1 MELSILN
8 QPSPG
13 PRARDLLGHLVSGRG
28 SYGRVAAMHSR
39 TINLT
44 CCSSSEVAA
53 ATKEAASASE
63 EDAASEVAALAAAVE
78 FSLAPLAFLL
88 LDLLDDAEA
97 VDRCVT

>member
-1 MELSILN
+1 
-8 QPSPG
+8 
-13 PRARDLLGHLVSGRG
+13 
-28 SYGRVAAMHSR
+28 MHSR

-53 ATKEAASASE
+53 AFGPLPSVEAASASE
-63 EDAASEVAALAAAVE
+63 VEE
-78 FSLAPLAFLL
+78 FSLGLLAFLL